1 MRRFP
6 APLGLAMLL
15 TLAACAQPDTSTGSA
30 APDRREEAFQ
40 QRATEVAAAWQAA
53 VPPDWRTGYVP
64 LQEPT
69 VVPADARLGEDTKQ
83 ALIAGWYRERA
94 PLPSAVPADGMIV
107 FPDGK
112 LTVPLVSAVDAYRQ
126 LDQGDPPPCP
136 KGPKLPPPPVPA
148 DSGPDGSVSGPAMI
162 ACTPLTVTKVELGT
176 TTIRTSR
183 GEATVPAWL
192 FTVDELATRIARVA
206 VAASATGT
214 PPEPP
219 APADTPAEG
228 LVGAQDLVG
237 TDGSKLT
244 YRLGVGA
251 CDTEVTPL
259 VREQDDLVLL
269 GGTAV
274 RSDGICTDQLVLQPV
289 TVTLEAPLAAR
300 TVLDASSGRP
310 LILTTAR

>member
-15 TLAACAQPDTSTGSA
+15 TLAACAQPDTSTGA
-30 APDRREEAFQ
+30 APDRRSDAFQ

-53 VPPDWRTGYVP
+53 VPPDWRGGYVP
-64 LQEPT
+64 LQDPT

-83 ALIAGWYRERA
+83 ALVAGWYRERA
-94 PLPSAVPADGMIV
+94 PLPAAVPADGTIT

-126 LDQGDPPPCP
+126 LDQGDPPACP
-136 KGPKLPPPPVPA
+136 RGPKLPPPPMPDA
-148 DSGPDGSVSGPAMI
+148 SGPDGSVSGPATI

-192 FTVDELATRIARVA
+192 FTVDEIGARVARVA

-214 PPEPP
+214 LPEPP
-219 APADTPAEG
+219 APAGAPVEG

-237 TDGSKLT
+237 TDGSTLT

-259 VREQDDLVLL
+259 VREQDDLVLI

-274 RSDGICTDQLVLQPV
+274 RSDGICTDQLLLQPV
-289 TVTLEAPLAAR
+289 TVTLEAPLGAR
-300 TVLDASSGRP
+300 TVLDAASGRP